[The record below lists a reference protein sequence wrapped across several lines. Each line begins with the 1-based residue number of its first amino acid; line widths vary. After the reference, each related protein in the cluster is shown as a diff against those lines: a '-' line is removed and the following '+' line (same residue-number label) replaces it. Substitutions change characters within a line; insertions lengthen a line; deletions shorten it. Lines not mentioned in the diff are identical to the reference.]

1 MRFPRAFFLGF
12 GLAIFSCAYSQAQ
25 AALFME
31 SADGIPSLFNPTGHE
46 AVYFARICAET
57 PTHLRRCGRGELGV
71 VISRYQGIGGY
82 DWVAIPLVPYLYSVE
97 NVRDVPQHVNR
108 EMVNQLRLAYHAA
121 HLKSLGSVPEGGRI
135 KRGWI
140 QLLGASYERRI
151 YAFRFETTA
160 GQDDAFIAWMNDSAN
175 RSHFSLLFH
184 NCSDFAS
191 RVLNFYFP
199 GTFRRHWA
207 PDAGITTPRQVA
219 YELVQYARRHQEL
232 RLSVEQIPLI
242 PGYQRLNRQNES
254 ASKSLLLTGV
264 IVPVAL
270 LNPFVAAAIAAD
282 SLLWGWYPLP
292 LTQAGILSP
301 ASMEQLAAVH
311 QSPGAQT
318 EHPAAA
324 GH

>member
-57 PTHLRRCGRGELGV
+57 PTHLRRCHPGELGV
-71 VISRYQGIGGY
+71 VISRYQGIAGY
-82 DWVAIPLVPYLYSVE
+82 DWLAVPLVPYLYSVE
-97 NVRDVPQHVNR
+97 DAADVPERVNR
-108 EMVNQLRLAYHAA
+108 ETVKSLRLAYHAA
-121 HLKSLGSVPEGGRI
+121 HLASLGTTPQGGRI

-175 RSHFSLLFH
+175 RSHFNLLFH

-219 YELVQYARRHQEL
+219 YELVQERKPVRVSFSDWSHRSYSGTQPVCCGCHCGRFTPVGLVSVATYASRNPVAGEHGTVGCRAPVPRCANRAPGRGRPLTENPARRNA
-232 RLSVEQIPLI
+232 
-242 PGYQRLNRQNES
+242 GLNR
-254 ASKSLLLTGV
+254 AC
-264 IVPVAL
+264 
-270 LNPFVAAAIAAD
+270 
-282 SLLWGWYPLP
+282 
-292 LTQAGILSP
+292 
-301 ASMEQLAAVH
+301 
-311 QSPGAQT
+311 
-318 EHPAAA
+318 
-324 GH
+324 